1 MKLTLKKY
9 EQFKAA
15 LRPYDYFPQVE
26 TLDFMSLGEGDRFY
40 LQDFGIF
47 NSELE
52 EEIFMLRV
60 RVPGGRINAENFK
73 AIADIVRKHNLKI
86 ILTARSG
93 MQLHGLDPDN
103 ILEVFKQINAM
114 DGLSTWQTF
123 GDNIRNV
130 ITDVFDGRG
139 KSCEIEV
146 FPLIKKMQ
154 DFFLRNPE
162 LVGLLPR
169 RVSTGIT
176 GMRENVSLFF
186 SNDIF
191 FGLAQKNNIYGFNVY
206 FGGKNTEIA
215 QSADIFLEPDEVV
228 DFFEAVIFAFNK
240 YGSRKKRMQSRIFH
254 MIESIGMDEFKSK
267 ISEFYK
273 KSWQSSG
280 NLLLNK
286 KIFEDFEELADGSYA
301 YRYRTNFGLI
311 EAEEV
316 EKIANFAI
324 KNYLE
329 VRLGTDQQIYL
340 LGLPDKSI
348 PFEQRSI
355 APTVVACAG
364 SEYCPFSY
372 WSIKEE
378 SHYLPQK
385 KLEKYGIK
393 VGISGCMKGC
403 GRHKHADIG
412 IVGLRSNKFGE
423 NDKSARIFLGGE
435 YTYGKRATEAVFRS
449 IPVNEMG
456 RVISLVIDTFELSGE
471 KDFETFSSNVL
482 NKFTPQFLEFWFL
495 ANLQRKQCRKLIV
508 KDEMSLAKEIGDEKY
523 IEIIK
528 NRGFNAAAESLV
540 KDMWHVTNV
549 KEVYHVNPNER
560 KVR

>member
-60 RVPGGRINAENFK
+60 RVPGRRINAENFK

-215 QSADIFLEPDEVV
+215 
-228 DFFEAVIFAFNK
+228 
-240 YGSRKKRMQSRIFH
+240 
-254 MIESIGMDEFKSK
+254 
-267 ISEFYK
+267 
-273 KSWQSSG
+273 
-280 NLLLNK
+280 
-286 KIFEDFEELADGSYA
+286 
-301 YRYRTNFGLI
+301 
-311 EAEEV
+311 
-316 EKIANFAI
+316 
-324 KNYLE
+324 
-329 VRLGTDQQIYL
+329 
-340 LGLPDKSI
+340 
-348 PFEQRSI
+348 
-355 APTVVACAG
+355 
-364 SEYCPFSY
+364 
-372 WSIKEE
+372 
-378 SHYLPQK
+378 
-385 KLEKYGIK
+385 
-393 VGISGCMKGC
+393 
-403 GRHKHADIG
+403 
-412 IVGLRSNKFGE
+412 
-423 NDKSARIFLGGE
+423 
-435 YTYGKRATEAVFRS
+435 
-449 IPVNEMG
+449 
-456 RVISLVIDTFELSGE
+456 
-471 KDFETFSSNVL
+471 
-482 NKFTPQFLEFWFL
+482 
-495 ANLQRKQCRKLIV
+495 
-508 KDEMSLAKEIGDEKY
+508 
-523 IEIIK
+523 
-528 NRGFNAAAESLV
+528 
-540 KDMWHVTNV
+540 
-549 KEVYHVNPNER
+549 
-560 KVR
+560 